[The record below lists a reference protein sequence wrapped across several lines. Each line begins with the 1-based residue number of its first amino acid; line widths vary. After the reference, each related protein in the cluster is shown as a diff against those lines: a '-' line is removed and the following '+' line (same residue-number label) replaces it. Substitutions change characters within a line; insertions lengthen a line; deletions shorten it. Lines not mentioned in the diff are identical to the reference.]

1 MRLDL
6 VEKGGAL
13 GLVGVQFAK
22 GALSLTIHHTNKQ
35 MRIQTLDI
43 ENFRGIANGHVVF
56 QKHSLLVGGNNIG
69 KSTVCE
75 ALELVLGP
83 ERLYRRP
90 IIDEHDFY
98 RGKYQKD
105 DGSSLEIVSRVVLT
119 DLNRKQQRRFGQHL
133 RRWDKDQLTF
143 ADEEAGGISHAD
155 DPNVDWALPVV
166 FIGRY
171 DPEEDDFVGDTFFD
185 HPTDHPDDLSDEA
198 KASLGQGRSVF
209 TRAHKRDCGFIYLRA
224 LRTGSRAL
232 SLQRGSLLD
241 TILRLGEESNANMWP
256 TALDSLKELNPAIGE
271 IKQLESIRNLLQERL
286 SRFIN
291 LASEGDQ
298 TSFYASDL
306 TRDNLR
312 EVVKLFV
319 ATWPSNYPIP
329 FSRQGTGSVNLLV
342 FALLTMIA
350 DLKEENSAIFVMEE
364 PEIALPPHIQ
374 RRVVKYVLQE
384 MGQSI
389 VTSHS
394 SYIIEQYEAENVVIL
409 DRNSKNCFF
418 GKPIDHNVIKPKK
431 YRTQRRQFAEA
442 ILSRAVFVVEGATEV
457 VAINAASTA
466 LERFHAGYSH
476 IDLSGV
482 SLFDAGGDQEAPTY
496 GPIFK
501 ALGKP
506 VFGMRDN
513 PNRSDQSGT
522 GDMIDAYDEFWES
535 PESGVERILVN
546 QVPEKALHSFL
557 KEVSRRTDYPA
568 NCEYNVSM
576 EGEELKNLAQKVL
589 KVRKG
594 DSYGYGYAAILIE
607 QCRSEDELPSFIRDA
622 LLYIDRYL
630 RYSTQNSSIQ
640 SEGETTVSSE
650 TASDGH
656 PDNE

>member
-1 MRLDL
+1 
-6 VEKGGAL
+6 
-13 GLVGVQFAK
+13 
-22 GALSLTIHHTNKQ
+22 
-35 MRIQTLDI
+35 MRIQILDI
-43 ENFRGIANGHVVF
+43 KNFRGIASGHVIF
-56 QKHSLLVGGNNIG
+56 KKHSLLVGGNNIG

-83 ERLYRRP
+83 ERLYHRP
-90 IIDEHDFY
+90 VIDEHDFY
-98 RGKYQKD
+98 RGRYQKD
-105 DGSSLEIVSRVVLT
+105 DGSFLKIVIRVVLT
-119 DLNRKQQRRFGQHL
+119 SLNLKQQLRFHQHL
-133 RRWDKDQLTF
+133 RLWNEDELTF
-143 ADEEAGGISHAD
+143 VDEEVDGISHAD

-185 HPTDHPDDLSDEA
+185 HPLDDPDSLSDEE
-198 KASLGQGRSVF
+198 KASLGQGRSIF

-241 TILRLGEESNANMWP
+241 TILRLGEQGGANMWP
-256 TALDSLKELNPAIGE
+256 AALRSLKELNPAIGE
-271 IKQLESIRNLLQERL
+271 IRQLKSIRAQLQERL
-286 SRFIN
+286 GRFIN

-312 EVVKLFV
+312 EVVKLFI
-319 ATWPSNYPIP
+319 ATWPSNYPVP

-350 DLKEENSAIFVMEE
+350 DLKEQNSAIFVMEE

-394 SYIIEQYEAENVVIL
+394 PYIIEQYEAENVVVL
-409 DRNSKNCFF
+409 GRDDKSCFT
-418 GKPIDHNVIKPKK
+418 GKPIDRSAIEQKN
-431 YRTQRRQFAEA
+431 YRAQRRQFAEA

-457 VAINAASTA
+457 AAVNATSIA

-482 SLFDAGGDQEAPTY
+482 SLFNAGGDQEAPKY

-506 VFGMRDN
+506 VFGMRDK
-513 PNRSDQSGT
+513 PNRQDQPGT
-522 GDMIDAYDEFWES
+522 RDNIDAYDKFWES
-535 PESGVERILVN
+535 PESGVERILVD
-546 QVPEKALHSFL
+546 QVPESVLHGFFKKISP
-557 KEVSRRTDYPA
+557 RPDYPA
-568 NCEYNVSM
+568 NCGYNASM
-576 EGEELKNLAQKVL
+576 EGKELKALAQKVL
-589 KVRKG
+589 KARKG

-607 QCRSEDELPSFIRDA
+607 QCQSENELPSFIRYA

-630 RYSTQNSSIQ
+630 TPSTQSNPIR
-640 SEGETTVSSE
+640 SEGETTMSSE
-650 TASDGH
+650 TASDGQ

>member
-1 MRLDL
+1 
-6 VEKGGAL
+6 
-13 GLVGVQFAK
+13 
-22 GALSLTIHHTNKQ
+22 

-43 ENFRGIANGHVVF
+43 KNFRGIANGRVIF
-56 QKHSLLVGGNNIG
+56 QKHSLLVGSNNIG
-69 KSTVCE
+69 KSTVCD

-83 ERLYRRP
+83 ERLYHRP
-90 IIDEHDFY
+90 VIDEHDFY
-98 RGKYQKD
+98 CGSSQRD
-105 DGSSLEIVSRVVLT
+105 DGSSLEIVIRIVLT
-119 DLNRKQQRRFGQHL
+119 DLNHKQQLRFYQHL
-133 RRWDKDQLTF
+133 RRWDKDQLKF
-143 ADEEAGGISHAD
+143 VDEEADGISHAD
-155 DPNVDWALPVV
+155 GLNVDWALPVV

-185 HPTDHPDDLSDEA
+185 HPMDDPDSLSDEE
-198 KASLGQGRSVF
+198 KASLGQGRSIF

-241 TILRLGEESNANMWP
+241 TILRLGEEGSANMWP
-256 TALDSLKELNPAIGE
+256 AALHSLKELDPAIGE
-271 IKQLESIRNLLQERL
+271 ISQLGSIRAQLQERL
-286 SRFIN
+286 GRFIN

-319 ATWPSNYPIP
+319 ATWPSNYPVP

-350 DLKEENSAIFVMEE
+350 DLKEENSALFVMEE

-374 RRVVKYVLQE
+374 RRVVKYVLQK

-394 SYIIEQYEAENVVIL
+394 PYIIEQYEAENVVVL
-409 DRNSKNCFF
+409 GRDDKSCFT
-418 GKPIDHNVIKPKK
+418 GKPIDRSAIEQRN

-457 VAINAASTA
+457 AAVNATSTA

-482 SLFDAGGDQEAPTY
+482 SLFNAGGDQEAPKY

-506 VFGMRDN
+506 VFGMRDK
-513 PNRSDQSGT
+513 PNRQDQPGTSDK
-522 GDMIDAYDEFWES
+522 IDAYDKFWES
-535 PESGVERILVN
+535 PESGVERILVD
-546 QVPEKALHSFL
+546 QVPESVLHCFL
-557 KEVSRRTDYPA
+557 QEVSSRSDYPA
-568 NCEYNVSM
+568 NCEYDASKG
-576 EGEELKNLAQKVL
+576 GEELKALAQKVL
-589 KVRKG
+589 KARKG

-607 QCRSEDELPSFIRDA
+607 QCQSENELPSFIRDA

-630 RYSTQNSSIQ
+630 TPSTQSNPIR
-640 SEGETTVSSE
+640 SEGETTMSSE
-650 TASDGH
+650 TASDGQ

>member
-1 MRLDL
+1 
-6 VEKGGAL
+6 
-13 GLVGVQFAK
+13 
-22 GALSLTIHHTNKQ
+22 
-35 MRIQTLDI
+35 MRIQILDI
-43 ENFRGIANGHVVF
+43 KNFRGIASGHVVF
-56 QKHSLLVGGNNIG
+56 RKHSLLVGGNNIG

-83 ERLYRRP
+83 ERIYHRP

-98 RGKYQKD
+98 CGSYQRD
-105 DGSSLEIVSRVVLT
+105 DGYSLEIVIRVVLT
-119 DLNRKQQRRFGQHL
+119 DLNHKQQLRFCQHL
-133 RRWDKDQLTF
+133 RRWDKGQLKF
-143 ADEEAGGISHAD
+143 VDEEADGISHAD
-155 DPNVDWALPVV
+155 GPNVDWALPVV

-185 HPTDHPDDLSDEA
+185 HPMDDPDSLSDEE
-198 KASLGQGRSVF
+198 KASLGQGRSIF

-241 TILRLGEESNANMWP
+241 TILRLGEQGSANMWP
-256 TALDSLKELNPAIGE
+256 AALRSLKELDPAIGE
-271 IKQLESIRNLLQERL
+271 KSQLGLIRAQLQERL
-286 SRFIN
+286 GRFIN

-319 ATWPSNYPIP
+319 ATWPSNYPVP

-394 SYIIEQYEAENVVIL
+394 PYIIEQYEAENVVVL
-409 DRNSKNCFF
+409 GRDDKSCFG
-418 GKPIDHNVIKPKK
+418 GKPIDRSLIKQKN
-431 YRTQRRQFAEA
+431 YRAQRRQFAEA

-466 LERFHAGYSH
+466 LERFHTGYSH

-482 SLFDAGGDQEAPTY
+482 SLFDAGGDQEVPKY

-506 VFGMRDN
+506 VFGMRDK
-513 PNRSDQSGT
+513 PNQTDQRGQ
-522 GDMIDAYDEFWES
+522 DNIDAYDEFWES
-535 PESGVERILVN
+535 PELGVERILVDE
-546 QVPEKALHSFL
+546 VPESVLHGFL
-557 KEVSRRTDYPA
+557 KEVKLRPDYPA
-568 NCEYNVSM
+568 NCEYDASM
-576 EGEELKNLAQKVL
+576 VGEKLKTLAQKVL
-589 KVRKG
+589 KARKG
-594 DSYGYGYAAILIE
+594 DSHGHGYAAILIE
-607 QCRSEDELPSFIRDA
+607 QCQSENELPRFIREA
-622 LLYIDRYL
+622 LLYIDKFL
-630 RYSTQNSSIQ
+630 TISTQNSPVP
-640 SEGETTVSSE
+640 SEDETRPPSE
-650 TASDGH
+650 TASDG
-656 PDNE
+656 

>member
-1 MRLDL
+1 
-6 VEKGGAL
+6 
-13 GLVGVQFAK
+13 
-22 GALSLTIHHTNKQ
+22 
-35 MRIQTLDI
+35 MRIQILDI
-43 ENFRGIANGHVVF
+43 KNFRGIASGHVVF
-56 QKHSLLVGGNNIG
+56 RKHSLLVGGNNIG

-83 ERLYRRP
+83 ERIYHRP

-98 RGKYQKD
+98 CGSYQRD
-105 DGSSLEIVSRVVLT
+105 DGYSLEIVIRVVLT
-119 DLNRKQQRRFGQHL
+119 DLNHKQQLRFCQHL
-133 RRWDKDQLTF
+133 RRWDKGQLKF
-143 ADEEAGGISHAD
+143 VDEEADGISHAD
-155 DPNVDWALPVV
+155 GPNVDWALPVV

-171 DPEEDDFVGDTFFD
+171 DPEEDDFIGDTFFD
-185 HPTDHPDDLSDEA
+185 HPMDDPDSLSDEE
-198 KASLGQGRSVF
+198 KASLGQGRSIF

-241 TILRLGEESNANMWP
+241 TILRLGEQGSANMWP
-256 TALDSLKELNPAIGE
+256 AALRSLKELDPAIGE
-271 IKQLESIRNLLQERL
+271 KSQLGLIRAQLQERL
-286 SRFIN
+286 GRFIN

-319 ATWPSNYPIP
+319 ATWPSNYPVP

-374 RRVVKYVLQE
+374 CRVVKYVLQE

-394 SYIIEQYEAENVVIL
+394 PYIIEQYEAENVVVL
-409 DRNSKNCFF
+409 GRDDKSCFG
-418 GKPIDHNVIKPKK
+418 GKPIDRSLIKQKN
-431 YRTQRRQFAEA
+431 YRAQRRQFAEA

-466 LERFHAGYSH
+466 LERFHTGYSH

-482 SLFDAGGDQEAPTY
+482 SLFDAGGDQEVPKY

-506 VFGMRDN
+506 VFGMRDK
-513 PNRSDQSGT
+513 PNQTDQRGQ
-522 GDMIDAYDEFWES
+522 DNIDAYDEFWES
-535 PESGVERILVN
+535 PELGVERILVDE
-546 QVPEKALHSFL
+546 VPESVLHGFL
-557 KEVSRRTDYPA
+557 KEVKLRPDYPA
-568 NCEYNVSM
+568 NCEYDASM
-576 EGEELKNLAQKVL
+576 VGEKLKTLAQKVL
-589 KVRKG
+589 KARKG
-594 DSYGYGYAAILIE
+594 DSHGHGYAAILIE
-607 QCRSEDELPSFIRDA
+607 QCQSENELPRFIREA
-622 LLYIDRYL
+622 LLYIDKFL
-630 RYSTQNSSIQ
+630 TISTQNSPVP
-640 SEGETTVSSE
+640 SEDETRPPSE
-650 TASDGH
+650 TASDG
-656 PDNE
+656 

>member
-1 MRLDL
+1 
-6 VEKGGAL
+6 
-13 GLVGVQFAK
+13 
-22 GALSLTIHHTNKQ
+22 

-43 ENFRGIANGHVVF
+43 KNFRGIANGRVIF
-56 QKHSLLVGGNNIG
+56 QKHSLLVGSNNIG
-69 KSTVCE
+69 KSTVCD

-83 ERLYRRP
+83 ERLYHRP

-98 RGKYQKD
+98 CGKYQKED
-105 DGSSLEIVSRVVLT
+105 DTSLEIVIRAILT
-119 DLNRKQQRRFGQHL
+119 DLNFNQNLRFCRHL
-133 RRWDKDQLTF
+133 RRWDKDQLKF
-143 ADEEAGGISHAD
+143 VDEEADGISHAD
-155 DPNVDWALPVV
+155 GLNVDWALPVV

-185 HPTDHPDDLSDEA
+185 HPMDDPDSLSDEE
-198 KASLGQGRSVF
+198 KASLGQGRSIF

-241 TILRLGEESNANMWP
+241 TILRLGEQGSANMWP
-256 TALDSLKELNPAIGE
+256 AALRSLKELDPAIGE
-271 IKQLESIRNLLQERL
+271 ISQLGSIRAQLQERL
-286 SRFIN
+286 GRFIN

-350 DLKEENSAIFVMEE
+350 DLKKENSAIFVMEE

-374 RRVVKYVLQE
+374 RRVVKYVLQK

-394 SYIIEQYEAENVVIL
+394 PYIIEQYEAKNVVVL
-409 DRNSKNCFF
+409 GRDDKSCFG
-418 GKPIDHNVIKPKK
+418 GKPIDRSLIKQKS
-431 YRTQRRQFAEA
+431 YRAQRRQFAEA

-466 LERFHAGYSH
+466 LERFHDGYSH

-482 SLFDAGGDQEAPTY
+482 SLFDAGGDQEVPKY

-506 VFGMRDN
+506 VFGMRDK
-513 PNRSDQSGT
+513 PNRQDQPDT
-522 GDMIDAYDEFWES
+522 RDNIDAYDKFWES
-535 PESGVERILVN
+535 PKLGVERILVDD
-546 QVPEKALHSFL
+546 VPESVLHSFL
-557 KEVSRRTDYPA
+557 KEVSSRSDYPA
-568 NCEYNVSM
+568 NCEYDASKG
-576 EGEELKNLAQKVL
+576 GEELKNLAQKVL
-589 KVRKG
+589 KSRKG
-594 DSYGYGYAAILIE
+594 DSYSHGYAAILIE
-607 QCRSEDELPSFIRDA
+607 QCQSEDELPSFIRDA

-630 RYSTQNSSIQ
+630 TPSTQNSSIQ

>member
-1 MRLDL
+1 
-6 VEKGGAL
+6 
-13 GLVGVQFAK
+13 
-22 GALSLTIHHTNKQ
+22 
-35 MRIQTLDI
+35 MRIQTLAI
-43 ENFRGIANGHVVF
+43 ENFRGIANGRVIF
-56 QKHSLLVGGNNIG
+56 QRHSLLVGSNNIG
-69 KSTVCE
+69 KSTVCD

-83 ERLYRRP
+83 ERLYHRP
-90 IIDEHDFY
+90 VIDEHDFY
-98 RGKYQKD
+98 RGRYQKD
-105 DGSSLEIVSRVVLT
+105 DGSFLKIVIRVVLT
-119 DLNRKQQRRFGQHL
+119 DLDLNQQLRFCQHL
-133 RRWDKDQLTF
+133 RRWDKDQLKF
-143 ADEEAGGISHAD
+143 VDEEADSISDAD
-155 DPNVDWALPVV
+155 GPNVDWALPVV

-171 DPEEDDFVGDTFFD
+171 DPEEDDFVGNTFFD
-185 HPTDHPDDLSDEA
+185 HPTDHPDDLSDEE
-198 KASLGQGRSVF
+198 KASLGQGRSAF

-241 TILRLGEESNANMWP
+241 TILRLGEEGSANMWP
-256 TALDSLKELNPAIGE
+256 AALRSLKELDPAIGE
-271 IKQLESIRNLLQERL
+271 ISQLESIRAQLQERL
-286 SRFIN
+286 GRFIN

-319 ATWPSNYPIP
+319 ATWPSNYPVP

-350 DLKEENSAIFVMEE
+350 DLKEQNSAIFVMEE

-374 RRVVKYVLQE
+374 RRVVKYVLQK

-394 SYIIEQYEAENVVIL
+394 PYIIEQYEAENVVVL
-409 DRNSKNCFF
+409 GRDDKSCFG
-418 GKPIDHNVIKPKK
+418 GKPIDRSLIKQKS
-431 YRTQRRQFAEA
+431 YRAQRRQFAEA

-482 SLFDAGGDQEAPTY
+482 SLFDAGGDQEVPKY

-506 VFGMRDN
+506 VFGMRDD
-513 PNRSDQSGT
+513 PNRSDQQPGT
-522 GDMIDAYDEFWES
+522 EDMIDAYDKFWES

-546 QVPEKALHSFL
+546 QVPESVLHSFL
-557 KEVSRRTDYPA
+557 KKVSPRPDYPA
-568 NCEYNVSM
+568 SYKYDESM
-576 EGEELKNLAQKVL
+576 EGEKLKNLAQKVL
-589 KVRKG
+589 KARKG
-594 DSYGYGYAAILIE
+594 DSHSHGYAAILIE
-607 QCRSEDELPSFIRDA
+607 QCQSEDELPSFICGA

-630 RYSTQNSSIQ
+630 NPSTQSNPIR
-640 SEGETTVSSE
+640 SEGETTMSSE
-650 TASDGH
+650 TASDGQ

>member
-1 MRLDL
+1 
-6 VEKGGAL
+6 
-13 GLVGVQFAK
+13 
-22 GALSLTIHHTNKQ
+22 
-35 MRIQTLDI
+35 MRIQILDI
-43 ENFRGIANGHVVF
+43 KNFRGIASGHVIF
-56 QKHSLLVGGNNIG
+56 KKHSLLVGGNNIG

-83 ERLYRRP
+83 ERLYHRP
-90 IIDEHDFY
+90 VIDEHDFY
-98 RGKYQKD
+98 RGRYQKD
-105 DGSSLEIVSRVVLT
+105 DGSFLKIVIRVVLT
-119 DLNRKQQRRFGQHL
+119 SLNLKQQLRFCQHL
-133 RRWDKDQLTF
+133 RRWDKGQLKF
-143 ADEEAGGISHAD
+143 VDEEAGGISHAD

-185 HPTDHPDDLSDEA
+185 HPTDHPDDLSDEE
-198 KASLGQGRSVF
+198 KASLGQGRSAF

-241 TILRLGEESNANMWP
+241 TILRLGEQGSANMWP
-256 TALDSLKELNPAIGE
+256 AALRSLKELDPAIGE
-271 IKQLESIRNLLQERL
+271 KSQLGSIRAQLQERL
-286 SRFIN
+286 GRFIN

-319 ATWPSNYPIP
+319 ATWPSNYPVP

-394 SYIIEQYEAENVVIL
+394 PYIIEQYEAENVVVL
-409 DRNSKNCFF
+409 GRDDKSCFG
-418 GKPIDHNVIKPKK
+418 GKPIDRSLIKQKN
-431 YRTQRRQFAEA
+431 YRAQRRQFAES

-457 VAINAASTA
+457 VAINTASTA

-482 SLFDAGGDQEAPTY
+482 SLFDAGGDQEVPKY

-506 VFGMRDN
+506 VFGMRDK
-513 PNRSDQSGT
+513 PNQTDQRGQ
-522 GDMIDAYDEFWES
+522 DNIDAYDEFWES
-535 PESGVERILVN
+535 PELGVERILVDE
-546 QVPEKALHSFL
+546 VPESVLHGFL
-557 KEVSRRTDYPA
+557 KEVKLRPDYPA
-568 NCEYNVSM
+568 NCEYDASM
-576 EGEELKNLAQKVL
+576 VGEKLKTLAQKVL
-589 KVRKG
+589 KARKG
-594 DSYGYGYAAILIE
+594 DSHGHGYAAILIE
-607 QCRSEDELPSFIRDA
+607 QCQSENELPRFIREA
-622 LLYIDRYL
+622 LLYIDKFL
-630 RYSTQNSSIQ
+630 TISTQNSPVP
-640 SEGETTVSSE
+640 SEDETTPPSE
-650 TASDGH
+650 TASDG
-656 PDNE
+656 

>member
-1 MRLDL
+1 
-6 VEKGGAL
+6 
-13 GLVGVQFAK
+13 
-22 GALSLTIHHTNKQ
+22 
-35 MRIQTLDI
+35 MRIQILDI
-43 ENFRGIANGHVVF
+43 KNFRGIASGHVIF
-56 QKHSLLVGGNNIG
+56 KKHSLLVGGNNIG

-83 ERLYRRP
+83 ERLYHRP
-90 IIDEHDFY
+90 VIDEHDFY

-105 DGSSLEIVSRVVLT
+105 DGSFLKIVIRVVLT
-119 DLNRKQQRRFGQHL
+119 GLNLKQQLRFHQHL
-133 RRWDKDQLTF
+133 RLWNEDELTF
-143 ADEEAGGISHAD
+143 VDEEVDGISHTD

-185 HPTDHPDDLSDEA
+185 HPLDDPDSLSDEE
-198 KASLGQGRSVF
+198 KASLGQGRSIF

-241 TILRLGEESNANMWP
+241 TILRLGEQGGANMWP
-256 TALDSLKELNPAIGE
+256 AALRSLKELNPAIGE
-271 IKQLESIRNLLQERL
+271 IRQLKSIRAQLQERL
-286 SRFIN
+286 GRFIN

-312 EVVKLFV
+312 EVVKLFI
-319 ATWPSNYPIP
+319 ATWPSNYPVP

-350 DLKEENSAIFVMEE
+350 DLKEQNSAIFVMEE

-394 SYIIEQYEAENVVIL
+394 PYIIEQYEAENVVVL
-409 DRNSKNCFF
+409 GRDDKSCFT
-418 GKPIDHNVIKPKK
+418 GKPIDRSAIEQKN
-431 YRTQRRQFAEA
+431 YRAQRRQFAEA

-457 VAINAASTA
+457 AAVNATSTA

-482 SLFDAGGDQEAPTY
+482 SLFNAGGDQEAPKY

-506 VFGMRDN
+506 VFGMRDK
-513 PNRSDQSGT
+513 PNRQDQPGT
-522 GDMIDAYDEFWES
+522 RDNIDAYDKFWES
-535 PESGVERILVN
+535 PESGVERILVD
-546 QVPEKALHSFL
+546 QVPESVLHGFF
-557 KEVSRRTDYPA
+557 KKVSPRPDYPA
-568 NCEYNVSM
+568 NCGYNASM
-576 EGEELKNLAQKVL
+576 EGEELKALAQKVL
-589 KVRKG
+589 KARKG

-607 QCRSEDELPSFIRDA
+607 QCQSENELPSFIRDA

-630 RYSTQNSSIQ
+630 TPSTQSNPIR
-640 SEGETTVSSE
+640 SEGETTMSSE
-650 TASDGH
+650 TASDGQ

>member
-1 MRLDL
+1 
-6 VEKGGAL
+6 
-13 GLVGVQFAK
+13 
-22 GALSLTIHHTNKQ
+22 
-35 MRIQTLDI
+35 MRIQILDI
-43 ENFRGIANGHVVF
+43 KNFRGIASGHVIF
-56 QKHSLLVGGNNIG
+56 KKHSLLVGGNNIG

-83 ERLYRRP
+83 ERLYHRP
-90 IIDEHDFY
+90 VIDEHDFY
-98 RGKYQKD
+98 RGRYQKD
-105 DGSSLEIVSRVVLT
+105 DGSFLKIVIRVVLT
-119 DLNRKQQRRFGQHL
+119 SLNLKQQLRFHQHL
-133 RRWDKDQLTF
+133 RLWNEDELTF
-143 ADEEAGGISHAD
+143 VDEEVDGISHAD

-185 HPTDHPDDLSDEA
+185 HPLDDPDSLSDEE
-198 KASLGQGRSVF
+198 KASLGQGRSIF

-241 TILRLGEESNANMWP
+241 TILRLGEQGGANMWP
-256 TALDSLKELNPAIGE
+256 AALRSLKELNPAIGE
-271 IKQLESIRNLLQERL
+271 IRQLKSIRAQLQERL
-286 SRFIN
+286 GRFIN

-312 EVVKLFV
+312 EVVKLFI
-319 ATWPSNYPIP
+319 ATWPSNYPVP

-350 DLKEENSAIFVMEE
+350 DLKEQNSAIFVMEE

-374 RRVVKYVLQE
+374 RRVVKYVLQK

-394 SYIIEQYEAENVVIL
+394 PYIIEQYEAENVVVL
-409 DRNSKNCFF
+409 GRDDKSCFT
-418 GKPIDHNVIKPKK
+418 GKPIDRSAIEQKN
-431 YRTQRRQFAEA
+431 YRAQRRQFAEA

-457 VAINAASTA
+457 AAVNATSIA

-482 SLFDAGGDQEAPTY
+482 SLFNAGGDQEAPKY

-506 VFGMRDN
+506 VFGMRDK
-513 PNRSDQSGT
+513 PNRQDQPGT
-522 GDMIDAYDEFWES
+522 RDNIDAYDKFWES
-535 PESGVERILVN
+535 PESGVERILVD
-546 QVPEKALHSFL
+546 QVPESVLHGFF
-557 KEVSRRTDYPA
+557 KKVSPRPDYPA
-568 NCEYNVSM
+568 NCGYNASM
-576 EGEELKNLAQKVL
+576 EGKELKALAQKVL
-589 KVRKG
+589 KARKG

-607 QCRSEDELPSFIRDA
+607 QCQSENELPSFIRYA

-630 RYSTQNSSIQ
+630 TPSTQSNPIR
-640 SEGETTVSSE
+640 SEGETTMSSE
-650 TASDGH
+650 TASDGQ

>member
-1 MRLDL
+1 
-6 VEKGGAL
+6 
-13 GLVGVQFAK
+13 
-22 GALSLTIHHTNKQ
+22 
-35 MRIQTLDI
+35 MRIQILDI
-43 ENFRGIANGHVVF
+43 KNFRGIASGHVVF
-56 QKHSLLVGGNNIG
+56 RKHSLLVGGNNIG

-83 ERLYRRP
+83 ERIYHRP

-98 RGKYQKD
+98 CGSYQRD
-105 DGSSLEIVSRVVLT
+105 DGSSLEIVIRVVLT
-119 DLNRKQQRRFGQHL
+119 DLNHKQQLRFCQHL
-133 RRWDKDQLTF
+133 RRWDKGQLKF
-143 ADEEAGGISHAD
+143 VDEEADGISHAD
-155 DPNVDWALPVV
+155 GPNVDWALAVV

-171 DPEEDDFVGDTFFD
+171 DPEEDDFIGDTFFD
-185 HPTDHPDDLSDEA
+185 HPMDDPDSLNDEE
-198 KASLGQGRSVF
+198 KASLGQGRSIF

-241 TILRLGEESNANMWP
+241 TILRLGEQGSANMWP
-256 TALDSLKELNPAIGE
+256 AALRSLKELDPAIGE
-271 IKQLESIRNLLQERL
+271 KSQLGSIRAQLQERL
-286 SRFIN
+286 GRFIN

-319 ATWPSNYPIP
+319 ATWPSNYPVP

-394 SYIIEQYEAENVVIL
+394 PYIIEQYEAENVVVL
-409 DRNSKNCFF
+409 GRDDKSCFG
-418 GKPIDHNVIKPKK
+418 GKPIDRSLIKQKN
-431 YRTQRRQFAEA
+431 YRAQRRQFAES

-482 SLFDAGGDQEAPTY
+482 SLFDAGGDQEVPKY

-506 VFGMRDN
+506 IFGMRDK
-513 PNRSDQSGT
+513 PNQTDQRGQ
-522 GDMIDAYDEFWES
+522 DNIDAYDEFWES
-535 PESGVERILVN
+535 PELGVERILVDE
-546 QVPEKALHSFL
+546 VPESVLHGFL
-557 KEVSRRTDYPA
+557 KEVKLRPDYPA
-568 NCEYNVSM
+568 NCEYDASM
-576 EGEELKNLAQKVL
+576 VGEKLKTLAQKVL
-589 KVRKG
+589 KARKG
-594 DSYGYGYAAILIE
+594 DSHGHGYAAILIE
-607 QCRSEDELPSFIRDA
+607 QCQSENELPRFIREA
-622 LLYIDRYL
+622 LLYIDKFL
-630 RYSTQNSSIQ
+630 TISTQNSPVP
-640 SEGETTVSSE
+640 SEDETTPPSE
-650 TASDGH
+650 TASDG
-656 PDNE
+656 

>member
-1 MRLDL
+1 
-6 VEKGGAL
+6 
-13 GLVGVQFAK
+13 
-22 GALSLTIHHTNKQ
+22 
-35 MRIQTLDI
+35 MRIQILDI
-43 ENFRGIANGHVVF
+43 KNFRGIASGHVIF
-56 QKHSLLVGGNNIG
+56 KKHSLLVGGNNIG

-83 ERLYRRP
+83 ERLYHRP
-90 IIDEHDFY
+90 VIDEHDFY
-98 RGKYQKD
+98 RGRYQKD
-105 DGSSLEIVSRVVLT
+105 DGSFLKIVIRVVLT
-119 DLNRKQQRRFGQHL
+119 SLNLKQQLRFHQHL
-133 RRWDKDQLTF
+133 RLWNEDELTF
-143 ADEEAGGISHAD
+143 VDEEVDGISHTD

-185 HPTDHPDDLSDEA
+185 HPLDDPDSLSDEE
-198 KASLGQGRSVF
+198 KASLGQGRSIF

-241 TILRLGEESNANMWP
+241 TILRLGEQGGANMWP
-256 TALDSLKELNPAIGE
+256 AALRSLKELNPAIGE
-271 IKQLESIRNLLQERL
+271 IRQLKSIRAQLQERL
-286 SRFIN
+286 GRFIN

-312 EVVKLFV
+312 EVVKLFI
-319 ATWPSNYPIP
+319 ATWPSNYPVP

-350 DLKEENSAIFVMEE
+350 DLKEQNSAIFVMEE

-394 SYIIEQYEAENVVIL
+394 PYIIEQYEAENVVVL
-409 DRNSKNCFF
+409 GRDDKSCFT
-418 GKPIDHNVIKPKK
+418 GKPIDRSAIEQKN
-431 YRTQRRQFAEA
+431 YRAQRRQFAEA

-457 VAINAASTA
+457 AAVNATSIA

-482 SLFDAGGDQEAPTY
+482 SLFNAGGDQEAPKY

-506 VFGMRDN
+506 VFGMRDK
-513 PNRSDQSGT
+513 PNRQDQPGT
-522 GDMIDAYDEFWES
+522 RDNIDAYDKFWES
-535 PESGVERILVN
+535 PESGVERILVD
-546 QVPEKALHSFL
+546 QVPESVLHGFF
-557 KEVSRRTDYPA
+557 KKVSPRPDYPA
-568 NCEYNVSM
+568 NCGYNASM
-576 EGEELKNLAQKVL
+576 EGKELKALAQKVL
-589 KVRKG
+589 KARKG

-607 QCRSEDELPSFIRDA
+607 QCQSENELPSFIRYA

-630 RYSTQNSSIQ
+630 TPSTQSNPIR
-640 SEGETTVSSE
+640 SEGETTMSSE
-650 TASDGH
+650 TASDGQ

>member
-1 MRLDL
+1 
-6 VEKGGAL
+6 
-13 GLVGVQFAK
+13 
-22 GALSLTIHHTNKQ
+22 
-35 MRIQTLDI
+35 MRIQILDI
-43 ENFRGIANGHVVF
+43 KNFRGIASGHVVF
-56 QKHSLLVGGNNIG
+56 RKHSLLVGGNNIG
-69 KSTVCE
+69 NSTVCE

-83 ERLYRRP
+83 ERIYHRP

-98 RGKYQKD
+98 CGSYQRD
-105 DGSSLEIVSRVVLT
+105 DGSSLEIVIRVVLT
-119 DLNRKQQRRFGQHL
+119 DLNHKQQLRFCQHL
-133 RRWDKDQLTF
+133 RRWDKGQLKF
-143 ADEEAGGISHAD
+143 VDEEADGISHVD
-155 DPNVDWALPVV
+155 GPNVDWALAVV

-171 DPEEDDFVGDTFFD
+171 DPEEDDFIGDTFFD
-185 HPTDHPDDLSDEA
+185 HPMDDPDSLNDEE
-198 KASLGQGRSVF
+198 KASLGQGRSIF

-241 TILRLGEESNANMWP
+241 TILRLGEQGSANMWP
-256 TALDSLKELNPAIGE
+256 AALRSLKELDPAIGE
-271 IKQLESIRNLLQERL
+271 KSQLGSIRAQLQERL
-286 SRFIN
+286 GRFIN

-319 ATWPSNYPIP
+319 ATWPSNYPVP

-394 SYIIEQYEAENVVIL
+394 PYIIEQYEAENVVVL
-409 DRNSKNCFF
+409 GRDDKSCFG
-418 GKPIDHNVIKPKK
+418 GKPIDRSLIKQKN
-431 YRTQRRQFAEA
+431 YRAQRRQFAES

-482 SLFDAGGDQEAPTY
+482 SLFDAGGDQEVPKY

-506 VFGMRDN
+506 VFGMRDK
-513 PNRSDQSGT
+513 PNQTDQRGQ
-522 GDMIDAYDEFWES
+522 DNIDAYDEFWES
-535 PESGVERILVN
+535 PELGVERILVDE
-546 QVPEKALHSFL
+546 VPESVLHGFL
-557 KEVSRRTDYPA
+557 KEVKLRPDYPA
-568 NCEYNVSM
+568 NCEYDASM
-576 EGEELKNLAQKVL
+576 VGEKLKTLAQKVL
-589 KVRKG
+589 KARKG
-594 DSYGYGYAAILIE
+594 DSHGHGYAAILIE
-607 QCRSEDELPSFIRDA
+607 QCQSENELPRFIREA
-622 LLYIDRYL
+622 LLYIDKFL
-630 RYSTQNSSIQ
+630 TISTQNSPVP
-640 SEGETTVSSE
+640 SEDETTPPSE
-650 TASDGH
+650 TASDG
-656 PDNE
+656 

>member
-1 MRLDL
+1 
-6 VEKGGAL
+6 
-13 GLVGVQFAK
+13 
-22 GALSLTIHHTNKQ
+22 
-35 MRIQTLDI
+35 MRIQILDI
-43 ENFRGIANGHVVF
+43 KNFRGIASGHVVF
-56 QKHSLLVGGNNIG
+56 RKHSLLVGGNNIG

-83 ERLYRRP
+83 ERIYHRP

-98 RGKYQKD
+98 CGSYQRD
-105 DGSSLEIVSRVVLT
+105 DGSSLEIVIRVVLT
-119 DLNRKQQRRFGQHL
+119 DLNHKQQLRFCQHL
-133 RRWDKDQLTF
+133 RRWDKGQLKF
-143 ADEEAGGISHAD
+143 VDEEADGISHAD
-155 DPNVDWALPVV
+155 GPNVDWALAVV

-171 DPEEDDFVGDTFFD
+171 DPEEDDFIGDTFFD
-185 HPTDHPDDLSDEA
+185 HPMDDPDSLNDEE
-198 KASLGQGRSVF
+198 KASLGQGRSIF

-241 TILRLGEESNANMWP
+241 TILRLGEQGSANMWP
-256 TALDSLKELNPAIGE
+256 AALRSLKELDPAIGE
-271 IKQLESIRNLLQERL
+271 KSQLGSIRAQLQERL
-286 SRFIN
+286 GRFIN

-319 ATWPSNYPIP
+319 ATWPSNYPVP

-394 SYIIEQYEAENVVIL
+394 PYIIEQYKAENVVVL
-409 DRNSKNCFF
+409 GRDDKSCFG
-418 GKPIDHNVIKPKK
+418 GKPIDRSLIKQKN
-431 YRTQRRQFAEA
+431 YRAQRRQFAES

-476 IDLSGV
+476 IDLSGM
-482 SLFDAGGDQEAPTY
+482 SLFDAGGDQEVPKY

-506 VFGMRDN
+506 VFGMRDK
-513 PNRSDQSGT
+513 PNQTDQRGQ
-522 GDMIDAYDEFWES
+522 DNIDAYDEFWES
-535 PESGVERILVN
+535 PELGVERILVDE
-546 QVPEKALHSFL
+546 VPESVLHGFL
-557 KEVSRRTDYPA
+557 KEVKLRPDYPA
-568 NCEYNVSM
+568 NCEYDASM
-576 EGEELKNLAQKVL
+576 VGEKLKTLAQKVL
-589 KVRKG
+589 KARKG
-594 DSYGYGYAAILIE
+594 DSHGHGYAAILIE
-607 QCRSEDELPSFIRDA
+607 QCQSENELPRFIREA
-622 LLYIDRYL
+622 LLYINKFL
-630 RYSTQNSSIQ
+630 TISTQNSPVP
-640 SEGETTVSSE
+640 SEDETTPPSE
-650 TASDGH
+650 TASDG
-656 PDNE
+656 

>member
-1 MRLDL
+1 
-6 VEKGGAL
+6 
-13 GLVGVQFAK
+13 
-22 GALSLTIHHTNKQ
+22 
-35 MRIQTLDI
+35 MRIQILDI
-43 ENFRGIANGHVVF
+43 KNFRGIASGHVVF
-56 QKHSLLVGGNNIG
+56 RKHSLLVGGNNIG

-83 ERLYRRP
+83 ERIYHRP

-98 RGKYQKD
+98 CGSYQRD
-105 DGSSLEIVSRVVLT
+105 DGSSLEIVIRVVLT
-119 DLNRKQQRRFGQHL
+119 DLNHKQQLRFCQHL
-133 RRWDKDQLTF
+133 RRWDKGQLKF
-143 ADEEAGGISHAD
+143 VDEEADGISHVD
-155 DPNVDWALPVV
+155 GPNVDWALAVV

-171 DPEEDDFVGDTFFD
+171 DPEEDDFIGDTFFD
-185 HPTDHPDDLSDEA
+185 HPMDDPDSLNDEE
-198 KASLGQGRSVF
+198 KASLGQGRSIF

-241 TILRLGEESNANMWP
+241 TILRLGEQGSANMWP
-256 TALDSLKELNPAIGE
+256 AALRSLKELDPAIGE
-271 IKQLESIRNLLQERL
+271 KSQLGSIRAQLQERL
-286 SRFIN
+286 GRFIN

-319 ATWPSNYPIP
+319 ATWPSNYPVP

-394 SYIIEQYEAENVVIL
+394 PYIIEQYEAENVVVL
-409 DRNSKNCFF
+409 GRDDKSCFG
-418 GKPIDHNVIKPKK
+418 GKPIDRSLIKQKN
-431 YRTQRRQFAEA
+431 YRAQRRQFAES

-482 SLFDAGGDQEAPTY
+482 SLFDAGGDQEVPKY

-506 VFGMRDN
+506 VFGMRDK
-513 PNRSDQSGT
+513 PNQTDQRGQ
-522 GDMIDAYDEFWES
+522 DNIDAYDEFWES
-535 PESGVERILVN
+535 PELGVERILVDE
-546 QVPEKALHSFL
+546 VPESVLHGFL
-557 KEVSRRTDYPA
+557 KEVKLRPDYPA
-568 NCEYNVSM
+568 NCEYDASM
-576 EGEELKNLAQKVL
+576 VGEKLKTLAQKVL
-589 KVRKG
+589 KARKG
-594 DSYGYGYAAILIE
+594 DSHGHGYAAILIE
-607 QCRSEDELPSFIRDA
+607 QCQSENELPRFIREA
-622 LLYIDRYL
+622 LLYIDKFL
-630 RYSTQNSSIQ
+630 TISTQNSPVP
-640 SEGETTVSSE
+640 SEDETTPPSE
-650 TASDGH
+650 TASDG
-656 PDNE
+656 

>member
-1 MRLDL
+1 
-6 VEKGGAL
+6 
-13 GLVGVQFAK
+13 
-22 GALSLTIHHTNKQ
+22 
-35 MRIQTLDI
+35 MRIQILDI
-43 ENFRGIANGHVVF
+43 KNFRGIASGHVVF
-56 QKHSLLVGGNNIG
+56 RKHSLLVGGNNIG

-83 ERLYRRP
+83 ERIYHRP

-98 RGKYQKD
+98 CGSYQRD
-105 DGSSLEIVSRVVLT
+105 DGSSLEIVIRVVLT
-119 DLNRKQQRRFGQHL
+119 DLNHKQQLRFCQHL
-133 RRWDKDQLTF
+133 RRWDKGQLKF
-143 ADEEAGGISHAD
+143 VDEEADGISHAD
-155 DPNVDWALPVV
+155 GPNVDWALAVV

-171 DPEEDDFVGDTFFD
+171 DPEEDDFIGDTFFD
-185 HPTDHPDDLSDEA
+185 HPMDDPDSLNDEE
-198 KASLGQGRSVF
+198 KASLGQGRSIF

-241 TILRLGEESNANMWP
+241 TILRLGEQGSANMWP
-256 TALDSLKELNPAIGE
+256 AALRSLKELDPAIGE
-271 IKQLESIRNLLQERL
+271 KSQLGSIRAQLQERL
-286 SRFIN
+286 GRFIN

-319 ATWPSNYPIP
+319 ATWPSNYPVP

-394 SYIIEQYEAENVVIL
+394 PYIIEQYEAENVVVL
-409 DRNSKNCFF
+409 GRDDKSCFG
-418 GKPIDHNVIKPKK
+418 GKPIDRSLIKQKN
-431 YRTQRRQFAEA
+431 YRAQRRQFAES

-466 LERFHAGYSH
+466 LKRFHAGYSH

-482 SLFDAGGDQEAPTY
+482 SLFDAGGDQEVPKY

-506 VFGMRDN
+506 VFGMRDK
-513 PNRSDQSGT
+513 PNQTDQRGQ
-522 GDMIDAYDEFWES
+522 DNIDAYDEFWES
-535 PESGVERILVN
+535 PELGVERILVDE
-546 QVPEKALHSFL
+546 VPESVLHGFL
-557 KEVSRRTDYPA
+557 KEVKLRPDYPA
-568 NCEYNVSM
+568 NCEYDASM
-576 EGEELKNLAQKVL
+576 VGEKLKTLAQKVL
-589 KVRKG
+589 KARKG
-594 DSYGYGYAAILIE
+594 DSHGHGYAAILIE
-607 QCRSEDELPSFIRDA
+607 QCQSENELPRFIREA
-622 LLYIDRYL
+622 LLYIDKFL
-630 RYSTQNSSIQ
+630 TISTQNSPVP
-640 SEGETTVSSE
+640 SEDETTPPSE
-650 TASDGH
+650 TASDG
-656 PDNE
+656 

>member
-1 MRLDL
+1 
-6 VEKGGAL
+6 
-13 GLVGVQFAK
+13 
-22 GALSLTIHHTNKQ
+22 
-35 MRIQTLDI
+35 MRIQILDI
-43 ENFRGIANGHVVF
+43 KNFRGIASGHVIF
-56 QKHSLLVGGNNIG
+56 KKHSLLVGGNNIG

-83 ERLYRRP
+83 ERLYHRP
-90 IIDEHDFY
+90 VIDEHDFY
-98 RGKYQKD
+98 RGRYQKD
-105 DGSSLEIVSRVVLT
+105 DGSFLKIVIRVVLT
-119 DLNRKQQRRFGQHL
+119 SLNLKQQLRFHQHL
-133 RRWDKDQLTF
+133 RLWNEDELTF
-143 ADEEAGGISHAD
+143 VDEEVDGISHAD

-185 HPTDHPDDLSDEA
+185 HPLDDPDSLSDEE
-198 KASLGQGRSVF
+198 KASLGQGRSIF

-241 TILRLGEESNANMWP
+241 TILRLGEQGGANMWP
-256 TALDSLKELNPAIGE
+256 AALRSLKELNPAIGE
-271 IKQLESIRNLLQERL
+271 IRQLKSIRAQLQERL
-286 SRFIN
+286 GRFIN

-312 EVVKLFV
+312 EVVKLFI
-319 ATWPSNYPIP
+319 ATWPSNYPVP

-350 DLKEENSAIFVMEE
+350 DLKEQNSAIFVMEE

-394 SYIIEQYEAENVVIL
+394 PYIIEQYEAENVVVL
-409 DRNSKNCFF
+409 GRDDKSCFT
-418 GKPIDHNVIKPKK
+418 GKPIDRSAIEQKN
-431 YRTQRRQFAEA
+431 YRAQRRQFAEA

-457 VAINAASTA
+457 AAVNATSIA

-482 SLFDAGGDQEAPTY
+482 SLFNAGGDQEAPKY

-506 VFGMRDN
+506 VFGMRDK
-513 PNRSDQSGT
+513 PNRQDQPGT
-522 GDMIDAYDEFWES
+522 RDNIDAYDKFWES
-535 PESGVERILVN
+535 PESGVERILVD
-546 QVPEKALHSFL
+546 QVPESVLHGFF
-557 KEVSRRTDYPA
+557 KKVSPRPDYPA
-568 NCEYNVSM
+568 NCGYNASM
-576 EGEELKNLAQKVL
+576 EGKELKALAQKVL
-589 KVRKG
+589 KARKG

-607 QCRSEDELPSFIRDA
+607 QCQSENELPSFIRYA

-630 RYSTQNSSIQ
+630 TPSTQSNPIR
-640 SEGETTVSSE
+640 SEGETTMSSE
-650 TASDGH
+650 TASDGQ

>member
-1 MRLDL
+1 
-6 VEKGGAL
+6 
-13 GLVGVQFAK
+13 
-22 GALSLTIHHTNKQ
+22 
-35 MRIQTLDI
+35 MRIQILDI
-43 ENFRGIANGHVVF
+43 KNFRGIASGHVVF
-56 QKHSLLVGGNNIG
+56 RKHSLLVGGNNIG

-83 ERLYRRP
+83 ERIYHRP

-98 RGKYQKD
+98 CGSYQRD
-105 DGSSLEIVSRVVLT
+105 DGSSLEIVIRVVLT
-119 DLNRKQQRRFGQHL
+119 DLNHKQQLRFCQHL
-133 RRWDKDQLTF
+133 RRWDKGQLKF
-143 ADEEAGGISHAD
+143 VDEEADGISHVD
-155 DPNVDWALPVV
+155 GPNVDWALAVV

-171 DPEEDDFVGDTFFD
+171 DPEEDDFIGDTLFD
-185 HPTDHPDDLSDEA
+185 HPMDDPDSLNDEE
-198 KASLGQGRSVF
+198 KASLGQGRSIF

-241 TILRLGEESNANMWP
+241 TILRLGEQGSANMWP
-256 TALDSLKELNPAIGE
+256 AALRSLKELDPAIGE
-271 IKQLESIRNLLQERL
+271 KSQLGSIRAQLQERL
-286 SRFIN
+286 GRFIN

-319 ATWPSNYPIP
+319 ATWPSNYPVP

-394 SYIIEQYEAENVVIL
+394 PYIIEQYEAENVVVL
-409 DRNSKNCFF
+409 GRDDKSCFG
-418 GKPIDHNVIKPKK
+418 GKPIDRSLIKQKN
-431 YRTQRRQFAEA
+431 YRAQRRQFAES

-482 SLFDAGGDQEAPTY
+482 SLFDAGGDQEVPKY

-506 VFGMRDN
+506 VFGMRDK
-513 PNRSDQSGT
+513 PNQTDQRGQ
-522 GDMIDAYDEFWES
+522 DNIDAYDEFWES
-535 PESGVERILVN
+535 PELGVERILVDE
-546 QVPEKALHSFL
+546 VPESVLHGFL
-557 KEVSRRTDYPA
+557 KEVKLRPDYPA
-568 NCEYNVSM
+568 NCEYDASM
-576 EGEELKNLAQKVL
+576 VGEKLKTLAQKVL
-589 KVRKG
+589 KARKG
-594 DSYGYGYAAILIE
+594 DSHGHGYAAILIE
-607 QCRSEDELPSFIRDA
+607 QCQSENELPRFIREA
-622 LLYIDRYL
+622 LLYIDKFL
-630 RYSTQNSSIQ
+630 TISTQNSPVP
-640 SEGETTVSSE
+640 SEDETTPPSE
-650 TASDGH
+650 TASDG
-656 PDNE
+656 

>member
-1 MRLDL
+1 
-6 VEKGGAL
+6 
-13 GLVGVQFAK
+13 
-22 GALSLTIHHTNKQ
+22 
-35 MRIQTLDI
+35 MRIQILDI
-43 ENFRGIANGHVVF
+43 KNFRGIASGHVIF
-56 QKHSLLVGGNNIG
+56 KKHSLLVGGNNIG

-83 ERLYRRP
+83 ERLYHRP
-90 IIDEHDFY
+90 VIDEHDFY

-105 DGSSLEIVSRVVLT
+105 DGSFLKIVIRVVLT
-119 DLNRKQQRRFGQHL
+119 GLNLKQQLRFHQHL
-133 RRWDKDQLTF
+133 RLWNEDELTF
-143 ADEEAGGISHAD
+143 VDEEVDGISHAD

-185 HPTDHPDDLSDEA
+185 HPLDDPDSLSDEE
-198 KASLGQGRSVF
+198 KASLGQGRSIF

-241 TILRLGEESNANMWP
+241 TILRLGEQGGANMWP
-256 TALDSLKELNPAIGE
+256 AALRSLKELNPAIGE
-271 IKQLESIRNLLQERL
+271 IRQLKSIRAQLQERL
-286 SRFIN
+286 GRFIN

-312 EVVKLFV
+312 EVVKLFI
-319 ATWPSNYPIP
+319 ATWPSNYPVP

-350 DLKEENSAIFVMEE
+350 DLKEQNSAIFVMEE

-394 SYIIEQYEAENVVIL
+394 PYIIEQYEAENVVVL
-409 DRNSKNCFF
+409 GRDNKSCFG
-418 GKPIDHNVIKPKK
+418 GKPIDHSLIKQKN
-431 YRTQRRQFAEA
+431 YRAQRRQFAEA

-482 SLFDAGGDQEAPTY
+482 SLFDAGGDKEVPKY

-506 VFGMRDN
+506 VFGMRDR
-513 PNRSDQSGT
+513 PNQTDQRGQ
-522 GDMIDAYDEFWES
+522 DNIDAYDEFWES
-535 PESGVERILVN
+535 PELGVERILVDE
-546 QVPEKALHSFL
+546 VPESVLHGFL
-557 KEVSRRTDYPA
+557 KEVKLRPDYPA
-568 NCEYNVSM
+568 NCEYDASM
-576 EGEELKNLAQKVL
+576 VGEKLKTLAQKVL
-589 KVRKG
+589 KARKG
-594 DSYGYGYAAILIE
+594 DSHGHGYAAILIE
-607 QCRSEDELPSFIRDA
+607 QCQSENELPRFIREA
-622 LLYIDRYL
+622 LLCIDKFL
-630 RYSTQNSSIQ
+630 TISTQNSPVP
-640 SEGETTVSSE
+640 SEDETTPPSE
-650 TASDGH
+650 TALDG
-656 PDNE
+656 

>member
-1 MRLDL
+1 
-6 VEKGGAL
+6 
-13 GLVGVQFAK
+13 
-22 GALSLTIHHTNKQ
+22 
-35 MRIQTLDI
+35 MRIQILDI
-43 ENFRGIANGHVVF
+43 KNFRGIASGHVVF
-56 QKHSLLVGGNNIG
+56 RKHSLLVGGNNIG

-83 ERLYRRP
+83 ERIYHRP

-98 RGKYQKD
+98 CGSYQRD
-105 DGSSLEIVSRVVLT
+105 DGSSLEIVIRVVLT
-119 DLNRKQQRRFGQHL
+119 DLNHKQQLRFCQHL
-133 RRWDKDQLTF
+133 RRWDKGQLKF
-143 ADEEAGGISHAD
+143 VDEEADGISHAD
-155 DPNVDWALPVV
+155 GPNVDWALAVV

-171 DPEEDDFVGDTFFD
+171 DPEEDDFIGDTFFD
-185 HPTDHPDDLSDEA
+185 HPMDDPDSLNDEE
-198 KASLGQGRSVF
+198 KASLGQGRSIF

-241 TILRLGEESNANMWP
+241 TILRLGEQGSANMWP
-256 TALDSLKELNPAIGE
+256 AALRSLKELDPAIGE
-271 IKQLESIRNLLQERL
+271 KSQLGSIRAQLQERL
-286 SRFIN
+286 GRFIN

-319 ATWPSNYPIP
+319 ATWPSNYPVP

-394 SYIIEQYEAENVVIL
+394 PYIIEQYEAENVVVL
-409 DRNSKNCFF
+409 GRDDKSCFG
-418 GKPIDHNVIKPKK
+418 GKPIDRSLIKQKN
-431 YRTQRRQFAEA
+431 YRAQRRQFAES

-482 SLFDAGGDQEAPTY
+482 SLFDAGSDQEVPKY

-506 VFGMRDN
+506 VFGMRDK
-513 PNRSDQSGT
+513 PNQTDQRGQ
-522 GDMIDAYDEFWES
+522 DNIDAYDEFWES
-535 PESGVERILVN
+535 PELGVERILVDE
-546 QVPEKALHSFL
+546 VPESVLHGFL
-557 KEVSRRTDYPA
+557 KEVKLRPDYPA
-568 NCEYNVSM
+568 NCEYDASM
-576 EGEELKNLAQKVL
+576 VGEKLKTLAQKVL
-589 KVRKG
+589 KARKG
-594 DSYGYGYAAILIE
+594 DSHGHGYAAILIE
-607 QCRSEDELPSFIRDA
+607 QCQSENELPRFIREA
-622 LLYIDRYL
+622 LLYIDKFL
-630 RYSTQNSSIQ
+630 TISTQNSPVP
-640 SEGETTVSSE
+640 SEDETTPPYE
-650 TASDGH
+650 TASDG
-656 PDNE
+656 

>member
-6 VEKGGAL
+6 VEKGGVL
-13 GLVGVQFAK
+13 GLVGVQFTK

-90 IIDEHDFY
+90 VIDEYDFY

-105 DGSSLEIVSRVVLT
+105 DGSSLEIVIRVVLT

-143 ADEEAGGISHAD
+143 TDEEAGGISHAD

-171 DPEEDDFVGDTFFD
+171 DLEEDDFVGDTFFD
-185 HPTDHPDDLSDEA
+185 HPMDDPDSLSDEE
-198 KASLGQGRSVF
+198 KASLGQGRSIF

-241 TILRLGEESNANMWP
+241 TILRLGEQGGANMWSA
-256 TALDSLKELNPAIGE
+256 ALRSLKELDPAIGE
-271 IKQLESIRNLLQERL
+271 IRQLESIRAQLQERL
-286 SRFIN
+286 GRFIN

-312 EVVKLFV
+312 EVVKLFI
-319 ATWPSNYPIP
+319 ATWPSNYPVP

-350 DLKEENSAIFVMEE
+350 DLKEQNSAIFVMEE

-394 SYIIEQYEAENVVIL
+394 PYIIEQYEAENVVVL
-409 DRNSKNCFF
+409 GRDDKSCFT
-418 GKPIDHNVIKPKK
+418 GKPIDRSAIEQKN
-431 YRTQRRQFAEA
+431 YRAQRRQFAEA

-457 VAINAASTA
+457 AAVNATSIA

-482 SLFDAGGDQEAPTY
+482 SLFNAGGDQEAPKY

-506 VFGMRDN
+506 VFGMRDK
-513 PNRSDQSGT
+513 PNQTDQRGQ
-522 GDMIDAYDEFWES
+522 DNIDAYDEFWES
-535 PESGVERILVN
+535 PESGVERILVD
-546 QVPEKALHSFL
+546 QVPESVLHGFF
-557 KEVSRRTDYPA
+557 KKVSPRPDYPA
-568 NCEYNVSM
+568 NCGYNASM
-576 EGEELKNLAQKVL
+576 EGKELKALAQKVL
-589 KVRKG
+589 KARKG

-607 QCRSEDELPSFIRDA
+607 QCQSENELPSFIRDA

-630 RYSTQNSSIQ
+630 TPSTQSNPIR
-640 SEGETTVSSE
+640 SEGETTMSSE
-650 TASDGH
+650 TASDGQ

>member
-1 MRLDL
+1 
-6 VEKGGAL
+6 
-13 GLVGVQFAK
+13 
-22 GALSLTIHHTNKQ
+22 

-43 ENFRGIANGHVVF
+43 ENFRGIANGRVIF
-56 QKHSLLVGGNNIG
+56 QKHSLLVGSNNIG
-69 KSTVCE
+69 KSTVCD
-75 ALELVLGP
+75 AIELVLGP
-83 ERLYRRP
+83 ERLYHRP
-90 IIDEHDFY
+90 VIDEHDFY
-98 RGKYQKD
+98 CGSSQRD
-105 DGSSLEIVSRVVLT
+105 DGSSLEIVIRIVLT
-119 DLNRKQQRRFGQHL
+119 DLNHKQQLRFYQHL
-133 RRWDKDQLTF
+133 RRWDKGQLKF
-143 ADEEAGGISHAD
+143 VGEEADGISHAD

-185 HPTDHPDDLSDEA
+185 HPMDDPDSLSDEE
-198 KASLGQGRSVF
+198 KASLGQGRSIF

-241 TILRLGEESNANMWP
+241 TILRLGEQGSANMWP
-256 TALDSLKELNPAIGE
+256 AALHSLKELDPAIGE
-271 IKQLESIRNLLQERL
+271 ISQLGSIRAQLQERL
-286 SRFIN
+286 GRFIN

-319 ATWPSNYPIP
+319 ATWPSNYPVP

-374 RRVVKYVLQE
+374 RRVVKYVLQK

-394 SYIIEQYEAENVVIL
+394 PYIIEQYETENVVVL
-409 DRNSKNCFF
+409 GREDKSCFG
-418 GKPIDHNVIKPKK
+418 GKPIDRSLIKQKS
-431 YRTQRRQFAEA
+431 YRAQRRQFAEA

-466 LERFHAGYSH
+466 LERFHDGYSH

-482 SLFDAGGDQEAPTY
+482 SLFDAGGDQEVPKY

-506 VFGMRDN
+506 VFGMRDK
-513 PNRSDQSGT
+513 PNRQDQPGT
-522 GDMIDAYDEFWES
+522 RDNIDAYDKFWES
-535 PESGVERILVN
+535 PELGVERILVDD
-546 QVPEKALHSFL
+546 VPESVLHSFL
-557 KEVSRRTDYPA
+557 KEVSSRSDYPA
-568 NCEYNVSM
+568 NCEYDASKG
-576 EGEELKNLAQKVL
+576 GEELKNLAQKVL
-589 KVRKG
+589 KARKG
-594 DSYGYGYAAILIE
+594 DSYGHGYAAILIE
-607 QCRSEDELPSFIRDA
+607 QCQSEDELPRFIREA

-630 RYSTQNSSIQ
+630 TPSTQSNPIR
-640 SEGETTVSSE
+640 SEGKTTISSE

>member
-1 MRLDL
+1 
-6 VEKGGAL
+6 
-13 GLVGVQFAK
+13 
-22 GALSLTIHHTNKQ
+22 
-35 MRIQTLDI
+35 MRIQILDI
-43 ENFRGIANGHVVF
+43 KNFRGIASGHVVF
-56 QKHSLLVGGNNIG
+56 RKHSLLVGGNNIG

-83 ERLYRRP
+83 ERIYHRP

-98 RGKYQKD
+98 CGSYQRD
-105 DGSSLEIVSRVVLT
+105 DEYSLEIVIRVVLT
-119 DLNRKQQRRFGQHL
+119 DLNHKQQLRFCQHL
-133 RRWDKDQLTF
+133 RRWDKGQLKF
-143 ADEEAGGISHAD
+143 VDEEADGISHAD
-155 DPNVDWALPVV
+155 GPNVDWALPVV

-171 DPEEDDFVGDTFFD
+171 DPEEDDFIGDTFFD
-185 HPTDHPDDLSDEA
+185 HPMDDPDSLSDEE
-198 KASLGQGRSVF
+198 KASLGQGRSIF

-241 TILRLGEESNANMWP
+241 TILRLGEQGSANMWP
-256 TALDSLKELNPAIGE
+256 AALRSLKELDPAIGE
-271 IKQLESIRNLLQERL
+271 KSQLGLIRAQLQERL
-286 SRFIN
+286 GRFIN

-319 ATWPSNYPIP
+319 ATWPSNYPVP

-394 SYIIEQYEAENVVIL
+394 PYIIEQYEAENVVVL
-409 DRNSKNCFF
+409 GRDDKSCFG
-418 GKPIDHNVIKPKK
+418 GKPIDRSLIKQKN
-431 YRTQRRQFAEA
+431 YRAQRRQFAEA

-466 LERFHAGYSH
+466 LERFHTGYSH

-482 SLFDAGGDQEAPTY
+482 SLFDAGGDQEVPKY

-506 VFGMRDN
+506 VFGMRDK
-513 PNRSDQSGT
+513 PNQTDQRGQ
-522 GDMIDAYDEFWES
+522 DNIDAYDEFWES
-535 PESGVERILVN
+535 PELGVERILVDE
-546 QVPEKALHSFL
+546 VPESVLHGFL
-557 KEVSRRTDYPA
+557 KEVKLRPDYPA
-568 NCEYNVSM
+568 NCEYDASM
-576 EGEELKNLAQKVL
+576 VGEKLKTLAQKVL
-589 KVRKG
+589 KARKG
-594 DSYGYGYAAILIE
+594 DSHGHGYAAILIE
-607 QCRSEDELPSFIRDA
+607 QCQSENELPRFIREA
-622 LLYIDRYL
+622 LLYIDKFL
-630 RYSTQNSSIQ
+630 TISTQNSPVP
-640 SEGETTVSSE
+640 SEDETRPPSE
-650 TASDGH
+650 TASDG
-656 PDNE
+656 

>member
-1 MRLDL
+1 
-6 VEKGGAL
+6 
-13 GLVGVQFAK
+13 
-22 GALSLTIHHTNKQ
+22 

-43 ENFRGIANGHVVF
+43 ENFRGIANGRVIF
-56 QKHSLLVGGNNIG
+56 QRHSLLVGSNNIG
-69 KSTVCE
+69 KSTVCD

-83 ERLYRRP
+83 ERLYHRP

-98 RGKYQKD
+98 CGKYQKE
-105 DGSSLEIVSRVVLT
+105 DGTSLEIVIRAILT
-119 DLNRKQQRRFGQHL
+119 DLDFNQNLRFCRHL

-143 ADEEAGGISHAD
+143 TDEEAGGISHAD

-185 HPTDHPDDLSDEA
+185 HPLDDPDSLSDEE
-198 KASLGQGRSVF
+198 KASLGQGRSIF

-241 TILRLGEESNANMWP
+241 TILRLGEQGGANMWP
-256 TALDSLKELNPAIGE
+256 AALRSLKELNPAIGE
-271 IKQLESIRNLLQERL
+271 IRQLKSIRAQLQERL
-286 SRFIN
+286 GRFIN

-312 EVVKLFV
+312 EVVKLFI
-319 ATWPSNYPIP
+319 ATWPSNYPVP

-350 DLKEENSAIFVMEE
+350 DLKEQNSAIFVMEE

-394 SYIIEQYEAENVVIL
+394 PYIIEQYEAENVVVL
-409 DRNSKNCFF
+409 GRDDKSCFT
-418 GKPIDHNVIKPKK
+418 GKPIDRSAIEQKN
-431 YRTQRRQFAEA
+431 YRAQRRQFAEA

-457 VAINAASTA
+457 AAVNATSIA

-482 SLFDAGGDQEAPTY
+482 SLFNAGGDQEAPKY

-506 VFGMRDN
+506 VFGMRDK
-513 PNRSDQSGT
+513 PNRQDQPGT
-522 GDMIDAYDEFWES
+522 RDNIDAYDKFWES
-535 PESGVERILVN
+535 PESGVERILVD
-546 QVPEKALHSFL
+546 QVPESVLHGFF
-557 KEVSRRTDYPA
+557 KKVSPRPDYPA
-568 NCEYNVSM
+568 NCGYNASM
-576 EGEELKNLAQKVL
+576 EGKELKALAQKVL
-589 KVRKG
+589 KARKG

-607 QCRSEDELPSFIRDA
+607 QCQSENELPSFIRYA

-630 RYSTQNSSIQ
+630 TPSTQSNPIR
-640 SEGETTVSSE
+640 SEGETTMSSE
-650 TASDGH
+650 TASDGQ

>member
-1 MRLDL
+1 
-6 VEKGGAL
+6 
-13 GLVGVQFAK
+13 
-22 GALSLTIHHTNKQ
+22 
-35 MRIQTLDI
+35 MRIQILDI
-43 ENFRGIANGHVVF
+43 KNFRGIASGHVVF
-56 QKHSLLVGGNNIG
+56 RKHSLLVGGNNIG

-83 ERLYRRP
+83 ERIYHRP

-98 RGKYQKD
+98 CGSYQRD
-105 DGSSLEIVSRVVLT
+105 DGSSLEIVIRVVLT
-119 DLNRKQQRRFGQHL
+119 DLNHKQQLRFCQHL
-133 RRWDKDQLTF
+133 RRWDKGQLKF
-143 ADEEAGGISHAD
+143 VDEEADGISHAD
-155 DPNVDWALPVV
+155 GPNVDWALAVV

-171 DPEEDDFVGDTFFD
+171 DPEEDDFIGDTFFD
-185 HPTDHPDDLSDEA
+185 HPMDDPDSLNDEE
-198 KASLGQGRSVF
+198 KASLGQGRSIF

-241 TILRLGEESNANMWP
+241 TILRLGEQGSANMWP
-256 TALDSLKELNPAIGE
+256 AALRSLKELDPAIGE
-271 IKQLESIRNLLQERL
+271 KSQLGSIRAQLQERL
-286 SRFIN
+286 GRFIN

-319 ATWPSNYPIP
+319 ATWPSNYPVP

-394 SYIIEQYEAENVVIL
+394 PYIIEQYEAENVVVL
-409 DRNSKNCFF
+409 GRDDKSCFG
-418 GKPIDHNVIKPKK
+418 GKPIDRSLIKQKN
-431 YRTQRRQFAEA
+431 YRAQRRQFAES

-482 SLFDAGGDQEAPTY
+482 SLFDAGGDQEVPKY

-506 VFGMRDN
+506 VFGMRDK
-513 PNRSDQSGT
+513 PNQTDQRGQ
-522 GDMIDAYDEFWES
+522 DNIDAYDEFWES
-535 PESGVERILVN
+535 PELGVERILVDE
-546 QVPEKALHSFL
+546 VPESVLHGFL
-557 KEVSRRTDYPA
+557 KEVKLRPDYPA
-568 NCEYNVSM
+568 NCEYDASM
-576 EGEELKNLAQKVL
+576 VGEKLKTLAQKVL
-589 KVRKG
+589 KARKG
-594 DSYGYGYAAILIE
+594 DSHGHGYAAILIE
-607 QCRSEDELPSFIRDA
+607 QCQSENELPRFIREA
-622 LLYIDRYL
+622 LLYIDKFL
-630 RYSTQNSSIQ
+630 TISTQNSPVP
-640 SEGETTVSSE
+640 SEDETTPPSE
-650 TASDGH
+650 TASDG
-656 PDNE
+656 

>member
-1 MRLDL
+1 
-6 VEKGGAL
+6 
-13 GLVGVQFAK
+13 
-22 GALSLTIHHTNKQ
+22 
-35 MRIQTLDI
+35 MRIQILDI
-43 ENFRGIANGHVVF
+43 KNFRGIASGHVVF
-56 QKHSLLVGGNNIG
+56 RKHSLLVGGNNIG

-75 ALELVLGP
+75 ALELILGP
-83 ERLYRRP
+83 ERIYHRP

-98 RGKYQKD
+98 CGSYQRD
-105 DGSSLEIVSRVVLT
+105 DGSSLEIVIRVVLT
-119 DLNRKQQRRFGQHL
+119 DLNHKQQLRFCQHL
-133 RRWDKDQLTF
+133 RRWDKGQLKF
-143 ADEEAGGISHAD
+143 VDEEADGISHAD
-155 DPNVDWALPVV
+155 GPNVDWALAVV

-171 DPEEDDFVGDTFFD
+171 DPEEDDFIGDTFFD
-185 HPTDHPDDLSDEA
+185 HPMDDPDSLNDEE
-198 KASLGQGRSVF
+198 KASLGQGRSIF

-241 TILRLGEESNANMWP
+241 TILRLGEQGSANMWP
-256 TALDSLKELNPAIGE
+256 AALRSLKELDPAIGE
-271 IKQLESIRNLLQERL
+271 KSQLGSIRAQLQERL
-286 SRFIN
+286 GRFIN

-298 TSFYASDL
+298 ISFYASDL

-319 ATWPSNYPIP
+319 ATWPSNYPVP

-394 SYIIEQYEAENVVIL
+394 PYIIEQYKAENVVVL
-409 DRNSKNCFF
+409 GRDDKSCFG
-418 GKPIDHNVIKPKK
+418 GKPIDRSLIKQKN
-431 YRTQRRQFAEA
+431 YRAQRRQFAES

-482 SLFDAGGDQEAPTY
+482 SLFDAGGDQEVPKY

-506 VFGMRDN
+506 VFGMRDK
-513 PNRSDQSGT
+513 PNQTDQRGQ
-522 GDMIDAYDEFWES
+522 DNIDAYDEFWES
-535 PESGVERILVN
+535 PELGVERILVDE
-546 QVPEKALHSFL
+546 VPESVLHGFL
-557 KEVSRRTDYPA
+557 KEVKLRPDYPA
-568 NCEYNVSM
+568 NCEYDASM
-576 EGEELKNLAQKVL
+576 VGEKLKTLAQKVL
-589 KVRKG
+589 KARKG
-594 DSYGYGYAAILIE
+594 DSHGHGYAAILIE
-607 QCRSEDELPSFIRDA
+607 QCQSENELPRFIREA
-622 LLYIDRYL
+622 LLYINKFL
-630 RYSTQNSSIQ
+630 TISTQNSPVP
-640 SEGETTVSSE
+640 SEDETTPPSE
-650 TASDGH
+650 TASDG
-656 PDNE
+656 

>member
-1 MRLDL
+1 
-6 VEKGGAL
+6 
-13 GLVGVQFAK
+13 
-22 GALSLTIHHTNKQ
+22 
-35 MRIQTLDI
+35 MRIQILDI
-43 ENFRGIANGHVVF
+43 KNFRGIASGHVIF
-56 QKHSLLVGGNNIG
+56 KKHSLLVGGNNIG

-75 ALELVLGP
+75 ALELVLGQ
-83 ERLYRRP
+83 ERLYHRP
-90 IIDEHDFY
+90 VIDEHDFY

-105 DGSSLEIVSRVVLT
+105 DGSFLKIVIRVVLT
-119 DLNRKQQRRFGQHL
+119 GLNLKQQLRFHQHL
-133 RRWDKDQLTF
+133 RLWNEDELTF
-143 ADEEAGGISHAD
+143 VDEEVDGISHAD

-185 HPTDHPDDLSDEA
+185 HPLDDPDSLSDEE
-198 KASLGQGRSVF
+198 KASLGQGRSIF

-241 TILRLGEESNANMWP
+241 TILRLGEQGGANMWP
-256 TALDSLKELNPAIGE
+256 AALRSLKELNPAIGE
-271 IKQLESIRNLLQERL
+271 IRQLKSIRAQLQERL
-286 SRFIN
+286 GRFIN

-312 EVVKLFV
+312 EVVKLFI
-319 ATWPSNYPIP
+319 ATWPSNYPVP

-350 DLKEENSAIFVMEE
+350 DLKEQNSAIFVMEE

-394 SYIIEQYEAENVVIL
+394 PYIIEQYEAENVVVL
-409 DRNSKNCFF
+409 GRDNKSCFG
-418 GKPIDHNVIKPKK
+418 GKPIDHSLIKQKN
-431 YRTQRRQFAEA
+431 YRAQRRQFAEA

-482 SLFDAGGDQEAPTY
+482 SLFDAGGDKEVPKY

-506 VFGMRDN
+506 VFGMRDR
-513 PNRSDQSGT
+513 PNQTDQRGQ
-522 GDMIDAYDEFWES
+522 DNIDAYDEFWES
-535 PESGVERILVN
+535 PELGVERILVDE
-546 QVPEKALHSFL
+546 VPESVLHGFL
-557 KEVSRRTDYPA
+557 KEVKLRPDYPA
-568 NCEYNVSM
+568 NCEYDASM
-576 EGEELKNLAQKVL
+576 VGEKLKTLAQKVL
-589 KVRKG
+589 KARKG
-594 DSYGYGYAAILIE
+594 DSHGHGYAAILIE
-607 QCRSEDELPSFIRDA
+607 QCQSENELPRFIREA
-622 LLYIDRYL
+622 LLCIDKFL
-630 RYSTQNSSIQ
+630 TISTQNSPVP
-640 SEGETTVSSE
+640 SEDETTPPSE
-650 TASDGH
+650 TALDG
-656 PDNE
+656 

>member
-1 MRLDL
+1 
-6 VEKGGAL
+6 
-13 GLVGVQFAK
+13 
-22 GALSLTIHHTNKQ
+22 

-43 ENFRGIANGHVVF
+43 ENFRGIANGRVIF
-56 QKHSLLVGGNNIG
+56 QKHSLLVGSNNIG

-83 ERLYRRP
+83 ERLYHRP
-90 IIDEHDFY
+90 VIDEHDFY
-98 RGKYQKD
+98 RGRYQKD
-105 DGSSLEIVSRVVLT
+105 DGSFLKIVIRVVLT
-119 DLNRKQQRRFGQHL
+119 SLNLKQQLRFHQHL
-133 RRWDKDQLTF
+133 RLWNEDELTF
-143 ADEEAGGISHAD
+143 VDEEVDGISHAD

-185 HPTDHPDDLSDEA
+185 HPLDDPDSLSDEE
-198 KASLGQGRSVF
+198 KASLGQGRSIF

-241 TILRLGEESNANMWP
+241 TILRLGEQGGANMWP
-256 TALDSLKELNPAIGE
+256 AALRSLKELNPAIGE
-271 IKQLESIRNLLQERL
+271 IRQLKSIRAQLQERL
-286 SRFIN
+286 GRFIN

-312 EVVKLFV
+312 EVVKLFI
-319 ATWPSNYPIP
+319 ATWPSNYPVP

-350 DLKEENSAIFVMEE
+350 DLKEQNSAIFVMEE

-394 SYIIEQYEAENVVIL
+394 PYIIEQYEAENVVVL
-409 DRNSKNCFF
+409 GRDDKSCFT
-418 GKPIDHNVIKPKK
+418 GKPIDRSAIEQKN
-431 YRTQRRQFAEA
+431 YRAQRRQFAEA

-457 VAINAASTA
+457 AAVNATSIA

-482 SLFDAGGDQEAPTY
+482 SLFNAGGDQEAPKY

-506 VFGMRDN
+506 VFGMRDK
-513 PNRSDQSGT
+513 PNRQDQPGT
-522 GDMIDAYDEFWES
+522 RDNIDAYDKFWES
-535 PESGVERILVN
+535 PESGVERILVD
-546 QVPEKALHSFL
+546 QVPESVLHGFF
-557 KEVSRRTDYPA
+557 KKVSPRPDYPA
-568 NCEYNVSM
+568 NCGYNASM
-576 EGEELKNLAQKVL
+576 EGKELKALAQKVL
-589 KVRKG
+589 KARKG

-607 QCRSEDELPSFIRDA
+607 QCQSENELPSFIRYA

-630 RYSTQNSSIQ
+630 TPSTQSNPIR
-640 SEGETTVSSE
+640 SEGETTMSSE
-650 TASDGH
+650 TASDGQ

>member
-1 MRLDL
+1 
-6 VEKGGAL
+6 
-13 GLVGVQFAK
+13 
-22 GALSLTIHHTNKQ
+22 
-35 MRIQTLDI
+35 MRIQILDI
-43 ENFRGIANGHVVF
+43 KNFRGIASGHVIF
-56 QKHSLLVGGNNIG
+56 KKHSLLVVGNNIG

-83 ERLYRRP
+83 ERLYHRP
-90 IIDEHDFY
+90 VIDEHDFY
-98 RGKYQKD
+98 RGRYQKD
-105 DGSSLEIVSRVVLT
+105 DGSFLKIVIRVVLT
-119 DLNRKQQRRFGQHL
+119 SLNLKQQLRFHQHL
-133 RRWDKDQLTF
+133 RLWNEDELTF
-143 ADEEAGGISHAD
+143 VDEEVDGISHAD

-185 HPTDHPDDLSDEA
+185 HPLDDPDSLSDEE
-198 KASLGQGRSVF
+198 KASLGQRRSIF

-241 TILRLGEESNANMWP
+241 TILRLGEEGSANRWP
-256 TALDSLKELNPAIGE
+256 AALRSLKELDPAIGE
-271 IKQLESIRNLLQERL
+271 ISQLGLIRAQLQERL
-286 SRFIN
+286 GRFIN

-319 ATWPSNYPIP
+319 ATWPSNYPVP

-350 DLKEENSAIFVMEE
+350 DLKEKNSAIFVMEE

-394 SYIIEQYEAENVVIL
+394 PYIIEQYEAENVVVL
-409 DRNSKNCFF
+409 GRDDKSCFT
-418 GKPIDHNVIKPKK
+418 GKPIDRSAIEQKN
-431 YRTQRRQFAEA
+431 YRAQRRQFAEA

-457 VAINAASTA
+457 AAVNATSTA
-466 LERFHAGYSH
+466 LERFHADYSH

-482 SLFDAGGDQEAPTY
+482 SLFNAGGDQEAPKY

-506 VFGMRDN
+506 VFGMRDK
-513 PNRSDQSGT
+513 PNRQDQPGT
-522 GDMIDAYDEFWES
+522 RDNIDAYDKFWES

-546 QVPEKALHSFL
+546 QVPESVLHGFF
-557 KEVSRRTDYPA
+557 KKVSPRPDYPA
-568 NCEYNVSM
+568 NCGYNASM
-576 EGEELKNLAQKVL
+576 EGEELKALAQKVL
-589 KVRKG
+589 KARKG

-607 QCRSEDELPSFIRDA
+607 QCQKEDELPPFIRDA

-630 RYSTQNSSIQ
+630 TPST
-640 SEGETTVSSE
+640 
-650 TASDGH
+650 
-656 PDNE
+656 

>member
-1 MRLDL
+1 
-6 VEKGGAL
+6 
-13 GLVGVQFAK
+13 
-22 GALSLTIHHTNKQ
+22 
-35 MRIQTLDI
+35 MRIQILDI
-43 ENFRGIANGHVVF
+43 KNFRGIASGHVIF
-56 QKHSLLVGGNNIG
+56 KKHSLLVGGNNIG

-83 ERLYRRP
+83 ERLYHRP
-90 IIDEHDFY
+90 VIDEHDFY
-98 RGKYQKD
+98 RGRYQKD
-105 DGSSLEIVSRVVLT
+105 DGSFLKIVIRVVLT
-119 DLNRKQQRRFGQHL
+119 SLNLKQQLRFHQHL
-133 RRWDKDQLTF
+133 RLWNEDELTF
-143 ADEEAGGISHAD
+143 VDEEVDGISHAD

-185 HPTDHPDDLSDEA
+185 HPLDDPDSLSDEE
-198 KASLGQGRSVF
+198 KASLGQGRSIF

-241 TILRLGEESNANMWP
+241 TILRLGEQGGANMWP
-256 TALDSLKELNPAIGE
+256 AALRSLKELNPAIGE
-271 IKQLESIRNLLQERL
+271 IRQLKSIRAQLQERL
-286 SRFIN
+286 GRFIN

-312 EVVKLFV
+312 EVVKLFI
-319 ATWPSNYPIP
+319 ATWPSNYPVP

-350 DLKEENSAIFVMEE
+350 DLKEQNSAIFVMEE

-394 SYIIEQYEAENVVIL
+394 PYIIEQYEAENVVVL
-409 DRNSKNCFF
+409 GRDDKSCFT
-418 GKPIDHNVIKPKK
+418 GKPIDRSAIEQKN
-431 YRTQRRQFAEA
+431 YRAQRRQFAEA
-442 ILSRAVFVVEGATEV
+442 ILNRAVFVVEGATEV
-457 VAINAASTA
+457 AAVNATSIA

-482 SLFDAGGDQEAPTY
+482 SLFNAGGDQEAPKY

-506 VFGMRDN
+506 VFGMRDK
-513 PNRSDQSGT
+513 PNRQDQPGT
-522 GDMIDAYDEFWES
+522 RDNIDAYDKFWES
-535 PESGVERILVN
+535 PESGVERILVD
-546 QVPEKALHSFL
+546 QVPESVLHGFF
-557 KEVSRRTDYPA
+557 KKVSPRPDYPA
-568 NCEYNVSM
+568 NCGYNASM
-576 EGEELKNLAQKVL
+576 EGKELKALAQKVL
-589 KVRKG
+589 KARKG

-607 QCRSEDELPSFIRDA
+607 QCQSENELPSFIRYA

-630 RYSTQNSSIQ
+630 TPSTQSNPIR
-640 SEGETTVSSE
+640 SEGETTMSSE
-650 TASDGH
+650 TASDGQ

>member
-1 MRLDL
+1 
-6 VEKGGAL
+6 
-13 GLVGVQFAK
+13 
-22 GALSLTIHHTNKQ
+22 
-35 MRIQTLDI
+35 MRIQILDI
-43 ENFRGIANGHVVF
+43 KNFRGIASGHVVF
-56 QKHSLLVGGNNIG
+56 RKHSLLVGGNNIG

-83 ERLYRRP
+83 ERIYHRP

-98 RGKYQKD
+98 CGSYQRD
-105 DGSSLEIVSRVVLT
+105 DGSSLEIVIRVVLT
-119 DLNRKQQRRFGQHL
+119 DLNHKQQLRFCQHL
-133 RRWDKDQLTF
+133 RRWDKGQLKF
-143 ADEEAGGISHAD
+143 VDEEADGISHAD
-155 DPNVDWALPVV
+155 GPNVDWALAVV

-171 DPEEDDFVGDTFFD
+171 DPEEDDFIGDTFFD
-185 HPTDHPDDLSDEA
+185 HPMDDPDSLNDEE
-198 KASLGQGRSVF
+198 KASLGQGRSIF

-241 TILRLGEESNANMWP
+241 TILRLSEQGSANMWP
-256 TALDSLKELNPAIGE
+256 AALRSLKELDPAIGE
-271 IKQLESIRNLLQERL
+271 KSQLGSIRAQLQERL
-286 SRFIN
+286 GRFIN

-319 ATWPSNYPIP
+319 ATWPSNYPVP

-394 SYIIEQYEAENVVIL
+394 PYIIEQYEAENVVVL
-409 DRNSKNCFF
+409 GRDDKSCFG
-418 GKPIDHNVIKPKK
+418 GKPIDRSLIKQKN
-431 YRTQRRQFAEA
+431 YRAQRRQFAES

-482 SLFDAGGDQEAPTY
+482 SLFDAGGDQKVPKY

-506 VFGMRDN
+506 VFGMRDK
-513 PNRSDQSGT
+513 PNQTDQRGQ
-522 GDMIDAYDEFWES
+522 DNIDAYDEFWES
-535 PESGVERILVN
+535 PELGVERILVDE
-546 QVPEKALHSFL
+546 VPESVLHGFL
-557 KEVSRRTDYPA
+557 KEVKLRPDYPA
-568 NCEYNVSM
+568 NCEYDASM
-576 EGEELKNLAQKVL
+576 VGEKLKTLAQKVL
-589 KVRKG
+589 KARKG
-594 DSYGYGYAAILIE
+594 DSHGHGYAAILIE
-607 QCRSEDELPSFIRDA
+607 QCQSENELPRFIREA
-622 LLYIDRYL
+622 LLYIDKFL
-630 RYSTQNSSIQ
+630 TISTQNSPVP
-640 SEGETTVSSE
+640 SEDETTPPSE
-650 TASDGH
+650 TASDG
-656 PDNE
+656 

>member
-1 MRLDL
+1 
-6 VEKGGAL
+6 
-13 GLVGVQFAK
+13 
-22 GALSLTIHHTNKQ
+22 

-43 ENFRGIANGHVVF
+43 KNFRGIANGRVIF
-56 QKHSLLVGGNNIG
+56 QKHSLLVGSNNIG
-69 KSTVCE
+69 KSTVCD

-83 ERLYRRP
+83 ERLYHRP
-90 IIDEHDFY
+90 VIDEHDFY
-98 RGKYQKD
+98 CGSSQID
-105 DGSSLEIVSRVVLT
+105 DGSSLEIVIRIVLT
-119 DLNRKQQRRFGQHL
+119 DLNHKQQLRFYQHL
-133 RRWDKDQLTF
+133 RRWDKDQLKF
-143 ADEEAGGISHAD
+143 VDEEADGISHAD
-155 DPNVDWALPVV
+155 GLNVDWALPVV

-185 HPTDHPDDLSDEA
+185 HPMDDPDSLSDEE
-198 KASLGQGRSVF
+198 KASLGQGRSIF

-241 TILRLGEESNANMWP
+241 TILRLGEEGSANMWP
-256 TALDSLKELNPAIGE
+256 AALHSLKELDPAIGE
-271 IKQLESIRNLLQERL
+271 ISQLGSIRAQLQERL
-286 SRFIN
+286 GRFIN

-319 ATWPSNYPIP
+319 ATWPSNYPVP

-350 DLKEENSAIFVMEE
+350 DLKEENSALFVMEE

-374 RRVVKYVLQE
+374 RRVVKYVLQK

-394 SYIIEQYEAENVVIL
+394 PYIIEQYEAENVVVL
-409 DRNSKNCFF
+409 GRDDKSCFT
-418 GKPIDHNVIKPKK
+418 GKPIDRSAIEQRN
-431 YRTQRRQFAEA
+431 YRAQRRQFAEA

-457 VAINAASTA
+457 AAVNATSTA

-482 SLFDAGGDQEAPTY
+482 SLFNAGGDQEAPKY

-506 VFGMRDN
+506 VFGMRDK
-513 PNRSDQSGT
+513 PNRQDQPGTSDK
-522 GDMIDAYDEFWES
+522 IDAYDKFWES
-535 PESGVERILVN
+535 PESGVERILVD
-546 QVPEKALHSFL
+546 QVPESVLHCFL
-557 KEVSRRTDYPA
+557 QEVSSRSDYPA
-568 NCEYNVSM
+568 NCEYDASKG
-576 EGEELKNLAQKVL
+576 GEELKALAQKVL
-589 KVRKG
+589 KARKG

-607 QCRSEDELPSFIRDA
+607 QCQSENELPSFIRDA

-630 RYSTQNSSIQ
+630 TPSTQSNPIR
-640 SEGETTVSSE
+640 SEGETTMSSE
-650 TASDGH
+650 TASDGQ

>member
-1 MRLDL
+1 
-6 VEKGGAL
+6 
-13 GLVGVQFAK
+13 
-22 GALSLTIHHTNKQ
+22 
-35 MRIQTLDI
+35 MRIQILDI
-43 ENFRGIANGHVVF
+43 KNFRGIASGHVIF
-56 QKHSLLVGGNNIG
+56 KKHSLLVGGNNIG

-75 ALELVLGP
+75 ALELVLGQ
-83 ERLYRRP
+83 ERLYHRP
-90 IIDEHDFY
+90 VIDEHDFY

-105 DGSSLEIVSRVVLT
+105 DGSFLKIVIRVVLT
-119 DLNRKQQRRFGQHL
+119 GLNLKQQLRFHQHL
-133 RRWDKDQLTF
+133 RLWNEDELTF
-143 ADEEAGGISHAD
+143 VDEEVDGISHAD

-185 HPTDHPDDLSDEA
+185 HPLDDPDSLSDEE
-198 KASLGQGRSVF
+198 KASLGQGRSIF

-241 TILRLGEESNANMWP
+241 TILRLGEQGGANMWP
-256 TALDSLKELNPAIGE
+256 AALRSLKELNPAIGE
-271 IKQLESIRNLLQERL
+271 IRQLKSIRAQLQERL
-286 SRFIN
+286 GRFIN

-312 EVVKLFV
+312 EVVKLFI
-319 ATWPSNYPIP
+319 ATWPSNYPVP

-350 DLKEENSAIFVMEE
+350 DLKEQNSAIFVMEE

-394 SYIIEQYEAENVVIL
+394 PYIIEQYEAENVVVL
-409 DRNSKNCFF
+409 GRDNKSCFG
-418 GKPIDHNVIKPKK
+418 GKPIDHSLIKQKN
-431 YRTQRRQFAEA
+431 YRAQRRQFAEA
-442 ILSRAVFVVEGATEV
+442 ILSRAVFVFEGATEV

-482 SLFDAGGDQEAPTY
+482 SLFDAGGDKEVPKY

-506 VFGMRDN
+506 VFGMRDR
-513 PNRSDQSGT
+513 PNQTDQRGQ
-522 GDMIDAYDEFWES
+522 DNIDAYDEFWES
-535 PESGVERILVN
+535 PELGVERILVDE
-546 QVPEKALHSFL
+546 VPESVLHGFL
-557 KEVSRRTDYPA
+557 KEVKLRPDYPA
-568 NCEYNVSM
+568 NCEYDASM
-576 EGEELKNLAQKVL
+576 VGEKLKTLAQKVL
-589 KVRKG
+589 KARKG
-594 DSYGYGYAAILIE
+594 DSHGHGYAAILIE
-607 QCRSEDELPSFIRDA
+607 QCQSENELPRFIREA
-622 LLYIDRYL
+622 LLCIDKFL
-630 RYSTQNSSIQ
+630 TISTQNSPVP
-640 SEGETTVSSE
+640 SEDETTPPSE
-650 TASDGH
+650 TALDG
-656 PDNE
+656 

>member
-1 MRLDL
+1 
-6 VEKGGAL
+6 
-13 GLVGVQFAK
+13 
-22 GALSLTIHHTNKQ
+22 

-43 ENFRGIANGHVVF
+43 KNFRGIANGRVIF
-56 QKHSLLVGGNNIG
+56 QKHSLLVGSNNIG
-69 KSTVCE
+69 KSTVCD

-83 ERLYRRP
+83 ERLYHRP
-90 IIDEHDFY
+90 VIDEHDFY
-98 RGKYQKD
+98 RGRYQKD
-105 DGSSLEIVSRVVLT
+105 DGSFLKIVIRVVLT
-119 DLNRKQQRRFGQHL
+119 DLDLNQQLRFCQHL
-133 RRWDKDQLTF
+133 RRWDKDQLKF
-143 ADEEAGGISHAD
+143 VDEEADGISHAD
-155 DPNVDWALPVV
+155 GPNVDWALPVV

-185 HPTDHPDDLSDEA
+185 HPMDDPDSLSDEE
-198 KASLGQGRSVF
+198 KASLGQGRSIF

-241 TILRLGEESNANMWP
+241 TILRLGEQGSANMWP
-256 TALDSLKELNPAIGE
+256 AALRSLKELDPAIGE
-271 IKQLESIRNLLQERL
+271 ISQLGSIRAQLQERL
-286 SRFIN
+286 GRFIN

-319 ATWPSNYPIP
+319 ATWPSNYPVP

-374 RRVVKYVLQE
+374 RRVVKYVLQK

-394 SYIIEQYEAENVVIL
+394 PYIIEQYEAENVVVL
-409 DRNSKNCFF
+409 GREDKSCFG
-418 GKPIDHNVIKPKK
+418 GKPIDRSLIKQKS
-431 YRTQRRQFAEA
+431 YRAQRRQFAEA

-482 SLFDAGGDQEAPTY
+482 SLFDAGGDQEVPKY

-506 VFGMRDN
+506 VFGMRDK
-513 PNRSDQSGT
+513 PNRQDQPGPR
-522 GDMIDAYDEFWES
+522 DNIDAYDKFWES
-535 PESGVERILVN
+535 PELGVERILVDD
-546 QVPEKALHSFL
+546 VPESVLHSFL
-557 KEVSRRTDYPA
+557 KEVSSRSDYPP
-568 NCEYNVSM
+568 NCEYDASKG
-576 EGEELKNLAQKVL
+576 GEELKNLAQKVL
-589 KVRKG
+589 KALKG
-594 DSYGYGYAAILIE
+594 DSYGHGYAAILIE
-607 QCRSEDELPSFIRDA
+607 QCQSADELPRFIREA

-630 RYSTQNSSIQ
+630 TPSTQSNPIR
-640 SEGETTVSSE
+640 SEGKTTMSSE